1 MELVFA
7 YLAGLLTLIN
17 PCVLPVLPL
26 AVSSGLE
33 KNRAA
38 PFAMAAGMSLSFTVL
53 GVGIAAL
60 GPALGVSPEQ
70 VARFFAVLM
79 ILFGVVLLTPAFSAQ
94 FALAT
99 GGVADAAAKR
109 LMGDGE
115 QSMTGHLL
123 GGVLL
128 GAVWT
133 PCIGPTLGGAIAL
146 ASQGNELGRAVLIML
161 AFSAGVSTIIIG
173 IAYGAKRLSPGGRQA
188 LYAASRW
195 AKPLAGIAFVVI
207 GLATLFGLTEA
218 AFGAVLDVM
227 PVWLQDLSVS
237 L

>member
-1 MELVFA
+1 MYLIFA

-38 PFAMAAGMSLSFTVL
+38 PFALATGMSLSFTLL
-53 GVGIAAL
+53 GVGIASL
-60 GPALGVSPEQ
+60 GPALGISPES

-79 ILFGVVLLTPAFSAQ
+79 VLFGIVLLTPAFGAQ

-99 GGVADAAAKR
+99 GGVADVAAKR
-109 LMGDGE
+109 LIGNDE
-115 QSMTGHLL
+115 RSLTGHLL
-123 GGVLL
+123 GGALL

-146 ASQGNELGRAVLIML
+146 ASQGTEIWRAVLIML
-161 AFSAGVSTIIIG
+161 GFSAGVSTIIIA
-173 IAYGAKRLSPGGRQA
+173 IAYGAKRISPDGRAA
-188 LYAASRW
+188 LFAASRW
-195 AKPLAGIAFVVI
+195 AKPLAGAAFVII

-218 AFGAVLDVM
+218 AFGAVLDIM
-227 PVWLQDLSVS
+227 PAWLQDLSVS

>member
-1 MELVFA
+1 MELLFA
-7 YLAGLLTLIN
+7 FLAGLLTLIN

-38 PFAMAAGMSLSFTVL
+38 PLALAAGMSLSFTVL

-60 GPALGVSPEQ
+60 GPALGISPES
-70 VARFFAVLM
+70 VSRFFAVLM

-109 LMGDGE
+109 LMGNGE
-115 QSMTGHLL
+115 QSMAGHVL
-123 GGVLL
+123 GGMLL

-146 ASQGNELGRAVLIML
+146 ASQGTEILRATAIML
-161 AFSAGVSTIIIG
+161 AFSAGVSTIVIG
-173 IAYGAKRLSPGGRQA
+173 IAYGAKRLSPGGREA

-195 AKPLAGIAFVVI
+195 VKPLAGAAFIII

-218 AFGAVLDVM
+218 AIGAALDVM

>member
-1 MELVFA
+1 MEPVFA

-38 PFAMAAGMSLSFTVL
+38 PLALTAGMSLSFSVL
-53 GVGIAAL
+53 GVGVAAL
-60 GPALGVSPEQ
+60 GPALGLSPEL

-79 ILFGVVLLTPAFSAQ
+79 ILFGVVLLIPVLSAR
-94 FALAT
+94 FALVT
-99 GGVADAAAKR
+99 GSVADGAAKR
-109 LMGDGE
+109 LAGAGD
-115 QSMTGHLL
+115 QSIGGHFL
-123 GGVLL
+123 GGALL

-146 ASQGNELGRAVLIML
+146 ASQGAELWRATIIML
-161 AFSAGVSTIIIG
+161 GFSAGVSTIIIA
-173 IAYGAKRLSPGGRQA
+173 IAYGSAWLTPGARGA
-188 LYAASRW
+188 FYAASRW
-195 AKPLAGIAFVVI
+195 AKPLAGAAFFVI
-207 GLATLFGLTEA
+207 GFATLFGLTEIAIGA
-218 AFGAVLDVM
+218 ALDIM
-227 PVWLQDLSVS
+227 PAWLQDLSVS